1 MKIYAD
7 TSVFGGVYDREFA
20 AASRKFFD
28 EVAAGRYE
36 LVTSVI
42 VREEIKDAP
51 VNVRDFY
58 HAEIGAVEISD
69 FLPAAQDLHEA
80 YLTAGV
86 VTAKSATDAGHV
98 AMATV
103 LDCRMIVSW
112 NFKRIVHSDKIRR
125 YNAVN
130 ESRGHGRID
139 IFSPLEVL
147 YYGDA

>member
-7 TSVFGGVYDREFA
+7 TSVFDGVYDREFA
-20 AASRKFFD
+20 VASRRLFD

-51 VNVRDFY
+51 ANVRDFY
-58 HAEIGAVEISD
+58 HAEIGAIEISG

-80 YLTAGV
+80 YLAAGV

-103 LDCRMIVSW
+103 LGCRTIVSW
-112 NFKRIVHSDKIRR
+112 NFKHIVHSDKIRR

-130 ESRGHGRID
+130 ESRGCGRID
-139 IFSPLEVL
+139 ILSPLEVL